1 MPAVT
6 DIFRFRFRT
15 TPKIP
20 LCPSEDDTDRS
31 SSPEHLPPKS
41 AVRGHKATTSVSR
54 PSDKKDVVRHADP
67 VCLPTA
73 APSSGKQPTS
83 AAHDVKVTLVRR
95 VTSKLHIAI
104 PKSRSTPASDSRSPP
119 QTDSRR
125 PRNQTSRLFVSP
137 TSPLPNSFVSRERR
151 EAALRER
158 GLLPPKK
165 DLSQQ
170 ERDEDARLPVVPLCS
185 STEPNR
191 AIDGRT
197 KGMMSLAEKIKQEWV
212 AHNRDKAAQA
222 CDSELDSSTCSLP
235 PYSPGGA
242 RSPSDP
248 PQEQNA
254 HETLS
259 SNRVP
264 SPLPTQVPLPASPT
278 PPEPL
283 SAPDTRPSFSSS
295 LPPLSMSLEVLP
307 EEQDR
312 EGPFTPP
319 PSASPPNVYIQ
330 GQTVTGPGIV
340 ISTVV
345 DAHNA
350 EDADESPTQTMVE
363 SPVSGAFVSLLH
375 PHILDTCAEEPDDV
389 LSPSVSFSPPRKHT
403 SDVYERGRGS
413 KCQRP
418 TISTC
423 TSLSP
428 PTSMRSP
435 SLSPT
440 TTVPVSRSRS
450 RLGKVSSFTNLRRS
464 VSTSL
469 RSISNYSH
477 RSTTPSSDA
486 ASGMTGEATLR
497 TPVSPTMHNR
507 ASIWFEMRA
516 VEDPESRR
524 LCEMAFLD

>member
-1 MPAVT
+1 MPVVT
-6 DIFRFRFRT
+6 VPFRFRFRT
-15 TPKIP
+15 TTKIP
-20 LCPSEDDTDRS
+20 IRPSEDDTDRS
-31 SSPEHLPPKS
+31 SSPEHLPLKS
-41 AVRGHKATTSVSR
+41 TDRLVRGRKATASASR
-54 PSDKKDVVRHADP
+54 PSDEKDVVRHADP
-67 VCLPTA
+67 VCLPNATS
-73 APSSGKQPTS
+73 SSGKQSTG

-95 VTSKLHIAI
+95 VTSKLHFAI
-104 PKSRSTPASDSRSPP
+104 PKSRPTPPSDSRSPP

-137 TSPLPNSFVSRERR
+137 PVSNSFVSRERR

-170 ERDEDARLPVVPLCS
+170 ERDEDARLPVVPLRS
-185 STEPNR
+185 STEPNS
-191 AIDGRT
+191 AMDGLAR
-197 KGMMSLAEKIKQEWV
+197 GMMSLAEKVKQEWI
-212 AHNRDKAAQA
+212 AHNRDKAAQT
-222 CDSELDSSTCSLP
+222 CDSEHESSTCSLP
-235 PYSPGGA
+235 PYSPGGT
-242 RSPSDP
+242 RSPSVP

-254 HETLS
+254 HET
-259 SNRVP
+259 RVP

-278 PPEPL
+278 PLEPL

-295 LPPLSMSLEVLP
+295 LPPLSTSLEVLP
-307 EEQDR
+307 EERDP

-319 PSASPPNVYIQ
+319 PSASPPNVYVQ
-330 GQTVTGPGIV
+330 GQTVTSPGIV
-340 ISTVV
+340 ISTAA
-345 DAHNA
+345 DAYNA

-363 SPVSGAFVSLLH
+363 SPVSGACASFLY
-375 PHILDTCAEEPDDV
+375 PHVLDTCAEEPDDIT
-389 LSPSVSFSPPRKHT
+389 SPSVSLPPPRRHT
-403 SDVYERGRGS
+403 SNAYARGRRG
-413 KCQRP
+413 KCQPP

-428 PTSMRSP
+428 AASMRSP

-450 RLGKVSSFTNLRRS
+450 RLGKVSSFTSLRRS

-469 RSISNYSH
+469 LSIRTSSRRSA
-477 RSTTPSSDA
+477 TPSSDA

-497 TPVSPTMHNR
+497 TPVSLTMHNR
-507 ASIWFEMRA
+507 ASIWFEMHA

>member
-1 MPAVT
+1 
-6 DIFRFRFRT
+6 
-15 TPKIP
+15 
-20 LCPSEDDTDRS
+20 
-31 SSPEHLPPKS
+31 
-41 AVRGHKATTSVSR
+41 
-54 PSDKKDVVRHADP
+54 
-67 VCLPTA
+67 
-73 APSSGKQPTS
+73 
-83 AAHDVKVTLVRR
+83 
-95 VTSKLHIAI
+95 
-104 PKSRSTPASDSRSPP
+104 
-119 QTDSRR
+119 
-125 PRNQTSRLFVSP
+125 
-137 TSPLPNSFVSRERR
+137 
-151 EAALRER
+151 
-158 GLLPPKK
+158 
-165 DLSQQ
+165 
-170 ERDEDARLPVVPLCS
+170 
-185 STEPNR
+185 
-191 AIDGRT
+191 
-197 KGMMSLAEKIKQEWV
+197 LAEKIKQEWMT
-212 AHNRDKAAQA
+212 HNRDKAAQT

-235 PYSPGGA
+235 PYSPSGT

-264 SPLPTQVPLPASPT
+264 LPLPTQVPLPASPT
-278 PPEPL
+278 PLEPL
-283 SAPDTRPSFSSS
+283 SAPDARPSFSSS
-295 LPPLSMSLEVLP
+295 LPPL
-307 EEQDR
+307 EQER

-330 GQTVTGPGIV
+330 GQTVTSPGIV
-340 ISTVV
+340 VSTSI

-363 SPVSGAFVSLLH
+363 SPVSGASVSFLH

-389 LSPSVSFSPPRKHT
+389 ASPSVSLLPPRRHT
-403 SDVYERGRGS
+403 SDAYERGRKD

-486 ASGMTGEATLR
+486 ASAMTGETTLR
-497 TPVSPTMHNR
+497 TPISPTMHNR